1 MKNKQKLL
9 LVGWDAADWQ
19 IIGPLL
25 AKGLMP
31 SLKKIIDN
39 GVYGNMSTM
48 NPPYS
53 PMLWTSVATGK
64 TANKHGVLGFVEIMP
79 DLEGVRS
86 VTTHSR
92 KTRAIWN
99 MFHNKGLKTNLV
111 GWWPSFPTEPING
124 VIVSDKF
131 QKVHADPEKR
141 KPIHPDAIHP
151 KEALKDFHELR
162 MFPTEVTPEHIL
174 PFIPNAAKINQSKDH
189 LLVPFASILSHNV
202 SVHNAATR
210 LLRTTEWDFMGVYYD
225 MIDHFCH
232 TFMKFHPPKQV
243 GIDQDK
249 FDIYKDV
256 INAAYRFQDMMLGR
270 KLQLIDD
277 DTTVLVMSDH
287 GYESGSRRIME
298 MPKLNAAPALEHRNF
313 GMFAAMGPNIK
324 KNTKLYGLGL
334 MDIAPTIL
342 HHFNLPIG
350 KDMDGRVIGEMFK
363 NFKNPEYIKSWDL
376 VEGDF
381 GELDK
386 NAKTDVLSDQ
396 EAMQQLI
403 DLGYIDAPD
412 QDKTAAIRKTR
423 CDLQHNLATVYK
435 GNREYDKAEKIL
447 LELIK
452 EKAPI
457 DVTQFYR
464 DLVAI
469 KIAKKEFLKAAEY
482 FNKMKE
488 VNTQI
493 RYNLFFIESEILEGL
508 GYTDKAL
515 KVLQDALSERSDISE
530 LWYCIGVLQYKM
542 GDFILAK
549 SSFENAIERMQD
561 MAKYHRVLA
570 ETLYKLKEYEE
581 AVDYAITSIELVH
594 NVAAAHYILAQS
606 LEKLGDFDN
615 AKTAYTTAKSL
626 RYMRSA
632 KEKMAIENIEEKLE
646 EVNLVDK
653 GTHKYR
659 ENQIVLVSGLPR
671 SGTSLMMQMLSKG
684 GMDTLIDDLREA
696 DISNPKGYF
705 EYEPVMKLHKNNDWL
720 GTAQNKVVKIVA
732 PLLKHLDPQYRYKII
747 FMKRDLGEII
757 KSQQIMTG
765 KHDDVMPVTLFNS
778 YVRLL
783 QNIESWKE
791 QEPHIDMVYVDYK
804 DILENTNETLEKLLP
819 FIGVPLEKE
828 AMANCIDPTLYRNR
842 SST

>member
-1 MKNKQKLL
+1 
-9 LVGWDAADWQ
+9 
-19 IIGPLL
+19 
-25 AKGLMP
+25 
-31 SLKKIIDN
+31 
-39 GVYGNMSTM
+39 
-48 NPPYS
+48 
-53 PMLWTSVATGK
+53 
-64 TANKHGVLGFVEIMP
+64 
-79 DLEGVRS
+79 
-86 VTTHSR
+86 
-92 KTRAIWN
+92 
-99 MFHNKGLKTNLV
+99 
-111 GWWPSFPTEPING
+111 
-124 VIVSDKF
+124 
-131 QKVHADPEKR
+131 
-141 KPIHPDAIHP
+141 
-151 KEALKDFHELR
+151 
-162 MFPTEVTPEHIL
+162 
-174 PFIPNAAKINQSKDH
+174 
-189 LLVPFASILSHNV
+189 
-202 SVHNAATR
+202 
-210 LLRTTEWDFMGVYYD
+210 
-225 MIDHFCH
+225 
-232 TFMKFHPPKQV
+232 
-243 GIDQDK
+243 
-249 FDIYKDV
+249 
-256 INAAYRFQDMMLGR
+256 
-270 KLQLIDD
+270 
-277 DTTVLVMSDH
+277 
-287 GYESGSRRIME
+287 
-298 MPKLNAAPALEHRNF
+298 
-313 GMFAAMGPNIK
+313 
-324 KNTKLYGLGL
+324 
-334 MDIAPTIL
+334 
-342 HHFNLPIG
+342 
-350 KDMDGRVIGEMFK
+350 
-363 NFKNPEYIKSWDL
+363 
-376 VEGDF
+376 
-381 GELDK
+381 
-386 NAKTDVLSDQ
+386 
-396 EAMQQLI
+396 
-403 DLGYIDAPD
+403 
-412 QDKTAAIRKTR
+412 
-423 CDLQHNLATVYK
+423 
-435 GNREYDKAEKIL
+435 
-447 LELIK
+447 
-452 EKAPI
+452 
-457 DVTQFYR
+457 
-464 DLVAI
+464 
-469 KIAKKEFLKAAEY
+469 
-482 FNKMKE
+482 
-488 VNTQI
+488 
-493 RYNLFFIESEILEGL
+493 
-508 GYTDKAL
+508 
-515 KVLQDALSERSDISE
+515 
-530 LWYCIGVLQYKM
+530 
-542 GDFILAK
+542 
-549 SSFENAIERMQD
+549 MQD

>member
-1 MKNKQKLL
+1 
-9 LVGWDAADWQ
+9 
-19 IIGPLL
+19 
-25 AKGLMP
+25 
-31 SLKKIIDN
+31 
-39 GVYGNMSTM
+39 
-48 NPPYS
+48 
-53 PMLWTSVATGK
+53 
-64 TANKHGVLGFVEIMP
+64 
-79 DLEGVRS
+79 
-86 VTTHSR
+86 
-92 KTRAIWN
+92 
-99 MFHNKGLKTNLV
+99 
-111 GWWPSFPTEPING
+111 
-124 VIVSDKF
+124 
-131 QKVHADPEKR
+131 
-141 KPIHPDAIHP
+141 
-151 KEALKDFHELR
+151 
-162 MFPTEVTPEHIL
+162 
-174 PFIPNAAKINQSKDH
+174 
-189 LLVPFASILSHNV
+189 
-202 SVHNAATR
+202 
-210 LLRTTEWDFMGVYYD
+210 
-225 MIDHFCH
+225 
-232 TFMKFHPPKQV
+232 
-243 GIDQDK
+243 
-249 FDIYKDV
+249 
-256 INAAYRFQDMMLGR
+256 MMLGR